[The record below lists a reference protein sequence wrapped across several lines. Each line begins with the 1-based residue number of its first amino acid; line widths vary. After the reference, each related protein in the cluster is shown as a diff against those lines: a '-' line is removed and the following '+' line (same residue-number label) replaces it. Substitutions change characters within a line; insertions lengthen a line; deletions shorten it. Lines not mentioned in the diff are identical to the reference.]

1 MPLRTPL
8 YDRHVA
14 LGARCIEFGGWE
26 MPVQYA
32 GITAEHLAVRA
43 GAGLFDISHMGELMV
58 GGAHARQFLNRAL
71 TNDIE
76 KLEVGQAQYTLMC
89 REDGGVVD
97 DLYVYRVASE
107 AFLLIVNATRIAA
120 DRHWLEFLL
129 SKLDNRWAAKIENQ
143 SDTTGALALQGPAT
157 PLFINKLFSGD
168 GLIGVKQPADLKK
181 NQIDAFRFGGG
192 EVFVAR
198 TGYSGE
204 DGFELVAPNEL
215 LGPIWDRLLALGA
228 PHGIQPAGLGA
239 RDTLRLEMGFPLY
252 GHELSE
258 EISPIEAGLKFFVKL
273 DKGEFTGRD
282 ALAQQVEEPP
292 KRKAVAFHMTGKS
305 PPPREGYEIFV
316 DEENLIHD
324 EVWAWGP
331 EGLQHRE
338 DDPNIGQVTSG
349 TQSPCLKRGIGLAL
363 VNANYTEP
371 GKTIHIKIRDKMFP
385 AVICKKPFYKKP

>member
-8 YDRHVA
+8 YDRHLA

-58 GGAHARQFLNRAL
+58 GGAHARQFLNRIL

-76 KLEVGQAQYTLMC
+76 KLAVGQAQYTLMC

-97 DLYVYRVASE
+97 DLYVYHVASE
-107 AFLLIVNATRIAA
+107 AFLLIVNATRIEA
-120 DRHWLEFLL
+120 DEHWLEFML
-129 SKLDNRWAAKIENQ
+129 SKLDNRWAVKIENQ
-143 SDTTGALALQGPAT
+143 SDDTGALALQGSAT
-157 PLFINKLFSGD
+157 PLIIDELFD
-168 GLIGVKQPADLKK
+168 RHGLIGVKQPSDLKK

-198 TGYSGE
+198 TGYTGE

-215 LGPIWDRLLALGA
+215 LGPLWDRLLELGA

-239 RDTLRLEMGFPLY
+239 RDTLRLEMGYPLY

-258 EISPIEAGLKFFVKL
+258 EISPIEAGLKYFVKL

-282 ALAQQVEEPP
+282 ALARQAEEPP
-292 KRKAVAFHMTGKS
+292 VRKAVAFQMTGKS
-305 PPPREGYEIFV
+305 PPPREGYDIFV
-316 DEENLIHD
+316 DEDNLIHD
-324 EVWAWGP
+324 EVWSWGS
-331 EGLQHRE
+331 EGLQHQE
-338 DDPNIGQVTSG
+338 DDPHIGQVTSG

-371 GKTIHIKIRDKMFP
+371 GKTIHIKIRDKTFP
-385 AVICKKPFYKKP
+385 AAICKKPFYKKP